1 LLSSVTHQIRHYVIL
16 IIVTLNHG
24 HVVKQSTCH
33 TDLGGTSF
41 YEMKFELWWS
51 TIPPM

>member
-1 LLSSVTHQIRHYVIL
+1 MLSSVTHQIRHYVIL

-41 YEMKFELWWS
+41 NVLLQYKA
-51 TIPPM
+51 IPF